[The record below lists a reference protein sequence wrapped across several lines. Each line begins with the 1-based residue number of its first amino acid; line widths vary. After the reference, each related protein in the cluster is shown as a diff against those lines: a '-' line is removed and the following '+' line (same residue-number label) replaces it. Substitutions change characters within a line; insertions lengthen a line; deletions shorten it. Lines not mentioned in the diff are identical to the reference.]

1 MAEKWVSAGEGIR
14 YREHETRKHGT
25 KPDRY
30 YAIRYYVNGKR
41 KEEALGWSTE
51 GWTLTKAREVRVKLR
66 EAQRLGEG
74 PQSLQEKREKEQAK
88 RELERQEQLERLRAG
103 TTFSDFWDSSY
114 WPAQQHKA
122 PGSKEAEQRL
132 WKKWLQPVIGK
143 KSFAALNVRDLERIK
158 ANMLSQGLAPS
169 SLKYVFSIVSQMWTQ
184 ATREGLVEKQC
195 PTRLITLPK
204 RDNRRQR
211 YLTPEEANALLE
223 ELGEHSDVT
232 HDMAL
237 MALDCGLRFGE
248 VAELKANDCDFERRL
263 ILIRDPKARVN
274 RFAFMTERVREMLSS
289 RCEEAPKGYLFTNR
303 YGDKMDRISN
313 TFRRAAD
320 ELFNQDVTDSRQKV
334 CFHTLRHTFASWL
347 VEEGTPLYTVKE
359 LLGHADFSMTQR
371 YSHLAPEA
379 LQAAVAVLEAKAG
392 GVGKE

>member
-41 KEEALGWSTE
+41 KEEALGWSSE

-74 PQSLQEKREKEQAK
+74 PQSLQEKREAEQTR
-88 RELERQEQLERLRAG
+88 RELERQEELERLR
-103 TTFSDFWDSSY
+103 TSVTFADFWDASY

-132 WKKWLQPVIGK
+132 WKKWLKPVIGK
-143 KSFAALNVRDLERIK
+143 KSFAVLNVRDLERIK
-158 ANMLSQGLAPS
+158 ATMLSDGLAPS

-184 ATREGLVEKQC
+184 AVREGLVEKQC
-195 PTRLITLPK
+195 PTRLVNLPK

-211 YLTPEEANALLE
+211 YLTPEEANVLLE
-223 ELGEHSDVT
+223 ELGQHSDVT
-232 HDMAL
+232 HDMAV

-248 VAELKANDCDFERRL
+248 IAELKAKDCDFERRL

-274 RFAFMTERVREMLSS
+274 RFAFMTERVREMLAS
-289 RCEEAPKGYLFTNR
+289 RCEDTPKGYLFTNR
-303 YGDKMDRISN
+303 YGEKMDRISN

-320 ELFNQDVTDSRQKV
+320 DLFNQDVTDNRQKV
-334 CFHTLRHTFASWL
+334 CFHSLRHTFASWL

-359 LLGHADFSMTQR
+359 LMGHSDFSMTQR

-379 LQAAVAVLEAKAG
+379 LQAAVAVLEAKTQRAQG
-392 GVGKE
+392 